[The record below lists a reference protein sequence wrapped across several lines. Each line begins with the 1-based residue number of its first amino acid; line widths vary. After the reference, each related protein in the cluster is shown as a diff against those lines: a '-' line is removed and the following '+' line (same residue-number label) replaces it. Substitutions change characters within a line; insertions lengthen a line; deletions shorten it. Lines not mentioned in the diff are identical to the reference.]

1 MKFTSVLL
9 FTFLGLLTAVAAL
22 PLSAIHPHYDTS
34 HTQLEERF
42 VDENDPIFARYFGGV
57 STPELSER
65 DYADGVVEPRQYAEA
80 GKFIAEGVM
89 KIIEL
94 IKGKIE
100 QDKKMRGEWTN
111 HMIGEFRKKYPHFN
125 FVLCHTSH
133 KTDFKGVR
141 GKDWGHSHQELPVSF
156 SKTIGYEIYWFKEGT
171 FHRQGDGGWL
181 NWAYAGNVKKTSDGG
196 KTVVF
201 GPI

>member
-22 PLSAIHPHYDTS
+22 PLSAIDARDGAPEA
-34 HTQLEERF
+34 LEERF
-42 VDENDPIFARYFGGV
+42 VDENDPIFARYFGPT
-57 STPELSER
+57 SELMSGR
-65 DYADGVVEPRQYAEA
+65 DDADAVLEPRQYAKA
-80 GKFIAEGVM
+80 AEYIVKGII
-89 KIIEL
+89 KIVEL

-100 QDKKMRGEWTN
+100 QDKKMRGQWTN
-111 HMIGEFRKKYPHFN
+111 HMIGEFRSKYPHFN
-125 FVLCHTSH
+125 FVLCHTAH
-133 KTDFKGVR
+133 TTDFKGVR

-156 SKTIGYEIYWFKEGT
+156 RKTIGYEIYWFKRGT

-181 NWAYAGNVKKTSDGG
+181 NWAYAGNVRKTSDGG
-196 KTVVF
+196 KTLVF